1 MSVTTGLHHVAYR
14 CNNSQETVDFYS
26 TVIGMDYV
34 MAISEDQVPSTKE
47 PDPYMHIF
55 FGMADGSLVA
65 FFEVPQSPP
74 MQKDQNT
81 PEWVQHLAMNVDSM
95 EEMLAAKE
103 KLEANGVEVIGPTD
117 HTFVQSIY
125 FFDPNGHR
133 LELAYNSA
141 RPGMMEQLQETAE
154 PMLAK
159 WEEEKMVLRDAAWV
173 HDGTGADAFPE
184 A

>member
-1 MSVTTGLHHVAYR
+1 
-14 CNNSQETVDFYS
+14 
-26 TVIGMDYV
+26 
-34 MAISEDQVPSTKE
+34 
-47 PDPYMHIF
+47 
-55 FGMADGSLVA
+55 
-65 FFEVPQSPP
+65 
-74 MQKDQNT
+74 
-81 PEWVQHLAMNVDSM
+81 
-95 EEMLAAKE
+95 LAAKE